1 MIDIEIGL
9 LRTDLSLRVPATEDS
24 LPIVRQALRSVGQTV
39 DADIDALED
48 AELAVTEALANAV
61 EHAYGDA
68 GGEIRILVKPEE
80 SSLIVTVSDDGVGM
94 PDEVRRRSE
103 GRGYGLSMI
112 EGIATNLEIDD
123 GGGTDVRMT
132 FPMGRPVAETVDG
145 AVPGVD
151 PAERMLRRL
160 VAVVAAQ
167 RDMPSDRVVEALL
180 IAELVARNALRY
192 LIGDRAQVSI
202 RPANGAG
209 FELRVG
215 PLEKGGA
222 EAAVSDSDVPVVGPV
237 IARLADSTD
246 TEPANGDEC
255 LVVRVS

>member
-24 LPIVRQALRSVGQTV
+24 LPLVRQALRSVGQTV
-39 DADIDALED
+39 DADLEALED

-68 GGEIRILVKPEE
+68 DGEIRILVKPEE

-112 EGIATNLEIDD
+112 EGIATTLEIKE
-123 GGGTDVRMT
+123 GEGTDVRMT
-132 FPMGRPVAETVDG
+132 FPMGRPVAETIDG

-151 PAERMLRRL
+151 PTERMLRRL

-167 RDMPSDRVVEALL
+167 RDMPSDRLVEALL

-192 LIGDRAQVSI
+192 LIGDRAQLSI
-202 RPANGAG
+202 GPADEG

-222 EAAVSDSDVPVVGPV
+222 EAAVSDSDVPVVGSV

-246 TEPANGDEC
+246 TEPTNGEER

>member
-1 MIDIEIGL
+1 
-9 LRTDLSLRVPATEDS
+9 
-24 LPIVRQALRSVGQTV
+24 
-39 DADIDALED
+39 
-48 AELAVTEALANAV
+48 
-61 EHAYGDA
+61 
-68 GGEIRILVKPEE
+68 
-80 SSLIVTVSDDGVGM
+80 
-94 PDEVRRRSE
+94 
-103 GRGYGLSMI
+103 MI
-112 EGIATNLEIDD
+112 EGIASSLEIDD
-123 GGGTDVRMT
+123 GDGTDVRMT

-167 RDMPSDRVVEALL
+167 RDMPSDRLVEALL
-180 IAELVARNALRY
+180 VAELVARNALRY

-202 RPANGAG
+202 GPSNGG

-215 PLEKGGA
+215 PLEAGGA

-246 TEPANGDEC
+246 TEPTNGEER
-255 LVVRVS
+255 LVVRFS